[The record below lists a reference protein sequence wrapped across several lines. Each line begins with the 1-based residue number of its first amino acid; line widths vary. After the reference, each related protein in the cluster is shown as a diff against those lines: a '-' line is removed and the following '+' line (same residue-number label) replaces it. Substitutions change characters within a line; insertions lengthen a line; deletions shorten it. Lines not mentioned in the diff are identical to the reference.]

1 MPMCLVSLRK
11 QTMTQNSQ
19 TEIFRRRLAVAQGR
33 KPADCIYR
41 GAFVLN
47 VFTGRAE
54 PQEIAVADGYIAAVG
69 FGFKGQETVDLGGAC
84 VIPGLIDVHVHIESS
99 HLAPAAFGA
108 AVLSHGTTA
117 VVADPHEIAN
127 VLGEE
132 GLSFMLEE
140 AKKSPCDIRF
150 VLPSTVPASP
160 HETSASVL
168 DAETTSVWLRDHPEL
183 LGLGEL
189 MDVPGILSA
198 SDGPLAKI
206 AAASGRALDGHF
218 PGGTGLALQAYAGL
232 GISSD
237 HEATT
242 AAEAREK
249 IALGI
254 RIFIREG
261 SGARNL
267 EALLPAVTDETWPMF
282 CFCADDLCSSDL
294 VAHGDVIHAIRRA
307 VSLGL
312 DPVRAVQIGSINA
325 ARHYGLVGRGAIAP
339 GYRADFVAVDD
350 FRGFSVRAVVKNG
363 EVFRGGAEGRDLAA
377 GTVRLPDL
385 SAFRFPDPPAGAKK
399 ARLLRVLPT
408 ELTTPEDHCSIAD
421 IPSRDVAR
429 LAVIER
435 HGKNG
440 NIAYALAEGTGLK
453 RGAVALTI
461 SHDSHN
467 LVVLGATDADMR
479 AAALLAAGQGGG
491 VAVVE
496 NGQVLASMPLPVAGL
511 MSGRTAEETAALE
524 HAVLEAL
531 RGLGVTL
538 PSPLT
543 TFSFLAL
550 PVIPELKLT
559 DRGLFDV
566 RTSSFVPIYF

>member
-1 MPMCLVSLRK
+1 
-11 QTMTQNSQ
+11 MTQKSP
-19 TEIFRRRLAVAQGR
+19 TELFRRRLAVAQGLE
-33 KPADCIYR
+33 PADRIFK

-54 PQEIAVADGYIAAVG
+54 PQEIAVADGFIAAVG
-69 FGFKGQETVDLGGAC
+69 FGLKGRETVDLGGAC
-84 VIPGLIDVHVHIESS
+84 VIPGLIDAHVHIESS
-99 HLAPAAFGA
+99 HLVPGAFGA
-108 AVLSHGTTA
+108 AVLSHGTTT
-117 VVADPHEIAN
+117 VIADPHEIAN

-132 GLSFMLEE
+132 GLAFMLSDAER
-140 AKKSPCDIRF
+140 SPCDIRF

-160 HETSASVL
+160 FETSASLL
-168 DAETTSVWLRDHPEL
+168 DADTTARWLRDHPEL

-189 MDVPGILSA
+189 MDVPGILAA

-206 AAASGRALDGHF
+206 ASASGRVLDGHF

-254 RIFIREG
+254 RVFIREG

-325 ARHYGLVGRGAIAP
+325 ARHYGLADRGAIAP
-339 GYRADFVAVDD
+339 GCRADFVAVDD
-350 FRGFSVRAVVKNG
+350 FRDFAVRAVVKNG
-363 EVFRGGAEGRDLAA
+363 DVYRGCAEERNLAA

-385 SAFRFPDPPAGAKK
+385 TSFRFPEPPAGAKK

-408 ELTTPEDHCSIAD
+408 ELTTPEDYCSIAD
-421 IPSRDVAR
+421 LPSRDVAK
-429 LAVIER
+429 LSVIER

-440 NIAYALAEGTGLK
+440 NIAYALAEGTGLR
-453 RGAVALTI
+453 RGAVALTM

-479 AAALLAAGQGGG
+479 AAALVAAGQGGG

-496 NGQVLASMPLPVAGL
+496 NGSVLAALPLPVAGL
-511 MSGRTAEETAALE
+511 MSGRTADESAALE
-524 HAVLEAL
+524 RKVLEAL
-531 RGLGVTL
+531 RGLGVSL

-543 TFSFLAL
+543 TLSFLAL

-559 DRGLFDV
+559 DQGLFDV
-566 RTSSFVPIYF
+566 RTGKFVMVYF